1 MAGARA
7 GQPTI
12 PAGLRRGPTMA
23 FVGGFP
29 AGVAAAAATAP
40 ASATTCRCRSAFTGV
55 AVAPPPPPPPATY
68 GVFTPPLSPRAMA
81 GPGRAKGKKGGGG
94 KKKRGGGGAANST
107 AGGNTATSDATC
119 IELDGVVQES
129 LPNATFRVKLV
140 DNDALLLAHISG
152 KIRKNYIRILVGDT
166 VRVEISPYD
175 LSKGRI
181 VFRYNSYC
189 V

>member
-1 MAGARA
+1 
-7 GQPTI
+7 
-12 PAGLRRGPTMA
+12 MA
-23 FVGGFP
+23 FVGGVP
-29 AGVAAAAATAP
+29 LTALSSAAGAAA
-40 ASATTCRCRSAFTGV
+40 SCRHRKEYAGV
-55 AVAPPPPPPPATY
+55 AVAPPPPSPHHSRVALPSFPLTST
-68 GVFTPPLSPRAMA
+68 TPVAMA
-81 GPGRAKGKKGGGG
+81 GPGRAKRGG
-94 KKKRGGGGAANST
+94 KKKRGGGGGGRGGGAASSSSS
-107 AGGNTATSDATC
+107 ATTTDSTC

-181 VFRYNSYC
+181 VFRYK
-189 V
+189 

>member
-1 MAGARA
+1 
-7 GQPTI
+7 
-12 PAGLRRGPTMA
+12 MA
-23 FVGGFP
+23 FVGGVATAA
-29 AGVAAAAATAP
+29 AGAAAT
-40 ASATTCRCRSAFTGV
+40 T
-55 AVAPPPPPPPATY
+55 
-68 GVFTPPLSPRAMA
+68 
-81 GPGRAKGKKGGGG
+81 
-94 KKKRGGGGAANST
+94 
-107 AGGNTATSDATC
+107 DATC

-181 VFRYNSYC
+181 VFRYK
-189 V
+189 